1 LLFTV
6 VFSSGT
12 AALVEAASPRG
23 ATGGGGSTCFVS
35 PASAF
40 LTRSTRC
47 CSTMGVVVPQQHQH
61 QRQSSS
67 SPLHVMSIPPDKK
80 KKAATSPSSSK
91 NRSQTAAASSSSPK
105 RRNKISSLFPLLEND
120 DDLDENEI
128 CTTTLPF
135 FDVLNTENEFYGQ
148 SSSRHLDDDEDTLE
162 VDADLFEDS
171 ATTLMMQEEAD
182 GGEYAQFERE
192 EASILEEREA
202 RLFVDEFGIQRK
214 IETCILIGVEDVSK
228 LRRKEQEDRKSLLQS
243 SSSSAA
249 SLNDY
254 ASRSSTM
261 FFDDASRIQKSDSG
275 NNIGNDNDVY
285 FTLDESMTE
294 MAELIRTAGMEI
306 VGEITQ
312 RLNEVNPKT
321 YIGSGKVTE
330 AMDLLKQK
338 GSCTVVFDAELTP
351 RQQKHLENIFN
362 KKLLQ
367 NDFLGAG
374 GDEAEIKVLDRTA
387 LILDIF
393 AQHAKT
399 REGKLQV
406 DLALHEYRKPRLT
419 KMWTHLERQSGA
431 GGVGLR
437 GPGESQLEIDK
448 RLLRDRIT
456 VLQQKIDDVQKHRSM
471 HRRGRERL
479 GLPLLSLVGYTNA
492 GKSSLL
498 NYLTKAGV
506 MAESILFA
514 TLDPTTRKVQLPGYK
529 THPQVLMTDTVGFIQ
544 KLPTQLVAA
553 FRATLEEVQ
562 DADVLIHVIDVS
574 NPTWRKQ
581 ERAVMSVL
589 NDIDAA
595 DKPIVRVLNKM
606 DLLDPI
612 EQEQLQYEASILN
625 TDRSSSNSNNIVSN
639 QFTVAVSALTGFGLQ
654 DFVAVVEEALT
665 CMLVPIVMQLPYA
678 LGQELSAIHEQGHVQ
693 VIDYRSKGTYV
704 EALVPRA
711 IATRLDKYS
720 VPRGATPSSINE
732 DEERSA
738 PSKNGEDE
746 IDWVAVGRGRH

>member
-1 LLFTV
+1 MSLRLPVIVAV
-6 VFSSGT
+6 VFASWTIADAAAAAHGT
-12 AALVEAASPRG
+12 TPTRR
-23 ATGGGGSTCFVS
+23 GGGSTCFVS
-35 PASAF
+35 P
-40 LTRSTRC
+40 STTTWARDVTIVQGL
-47 CSTMGVVVPQQHQH
+47 SH
-61 QRQSSS
+61 QSSA
-67 SPLHVMSIPPDKK
+67 LYVMSVPPDKK
-80 KKAATSPSSSK
+80 KAAASRNKAKSAAAAAS
-91 NRSQTAAASSSSPK
+91 AAASSSSSAR
-105 RRNKISSLFPLLEND
+105 RRNKIPPLFPLEND
-120 DDLDENEI
+120 EDNDDENENESSVR
-128 CTTTLPF
+128 TLPF
-135 FDVLNTENEFYGQ
+135 FDVLNTAENSECYRVASTT
-148 SSSRHLDDDEDTLE
+148 SSSLDDGNILGAEYP
-162 VDADLFEDS
+162 DASL
-171 ATTLMMQEEAD
+171 LQEG

-192 EASILEEREA
+192 EANILEEREA

-214 IETCILIGVEDVSK
+214 IETCILIGVEDVGK
-228 LRRKEQEDRKSLLQS
+228 LRRKEQEGRKSPLLSSFS
-243 SSSSAA
+243 SSDAG
-249 SLNDY
+249 N
-254 ASRSSTM
+254 TM
-261 FFDDASRIQKSDSG
+261 FFDDASIQKS
-275 NNIGNDNDVY
+275 NNDNTNDNDVY

-330 AMDLLKQK
+330 AMDLLKQQ

-367 NDFLGAG
+367 NDFLGTG
-374 GDEAEIKVLDRTA
+374 EEAEIKVIDRTA

-581 ERAVMSVL
+581 ERAVLAVL
-589 NDIDAA
+589 QDIGAA

-612 EQEQLQYEASILN
+612 EQEQLQYETSIMN
-625 TDRSSSNSNNIVSN
+625 SGRNSNSNNSYDSN

-665 CMLVPIVMQLPYA
+665 CMLVPIVLEIPYE

-720 VPRGATPSSINE
+720 VRRGATTTPNTDNEEKSS
-732 DEERSA
+732 ST
-738 PSKNGEDE
+738 SKNGEEDE